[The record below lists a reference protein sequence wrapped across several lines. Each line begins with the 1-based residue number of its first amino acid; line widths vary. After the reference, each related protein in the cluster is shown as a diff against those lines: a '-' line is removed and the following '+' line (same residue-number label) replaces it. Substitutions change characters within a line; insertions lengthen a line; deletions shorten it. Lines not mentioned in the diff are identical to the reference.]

1 MEEPEFPEWFG
12 EVADKPESCM
22 QAVMRLNADTRICQV
37 ALEGSAGWI
46 LEFLR
51 INEAGSLIEKLQ
63 EEAAFDQL
71 TRNFHDS
78 PDEPDSD

>member
-12 EVADKPESCM
+12 EVADKPEACM
-22 QAVMRLNADTRICQV
+22 QAVMRLDADTRICQV

-51 INEAGSLIEKLQ
+51 VVG
-63 EEAAFDQL
+63 
-71 TRNFHDS
+71 
-78 PDEPDSD
+78 